1 MDECVDQD
9 INIRVVWTTA
19 HTMLEEKANTCARLE
34 PLRMVLGW
42 LNELLKM
49 PLTLGRRCMRRSDT
63 RPFSGY
69 DWTCTAKISRT
80 RTRED
85 RPGETL
91 RTGWLPTR
99 GVETLSKIED
109 ATNITR
115 DMEHRL
121 VEEGPHDL
129 VTVLLLK
136 NVSGR
141 DDHLGAYV
149 NRREKR

>member
-1 MDECVDQD
+1 MDLHSKNFKNTNERGPTWGDVAYRVAADARSGD
-9 INIRVVWTTA
+9 IIN
-19 HTMLEEKANTCARLE
+19 
-34 PLRMVLGW
+34 
-42 LNELLKM
+42 
-49 PLTLGRRCMRRSDT
+49 
-63 RPFSGY
+63 
-69 DWTCTAKISRT
+69 
-80 RTRED
+80 
-85 RPGETL
+85 
-91 RTGWLPTR
+91 
-99 GVETLSKIED
+99 IED